1 MPIMDGFDTV
11 KELKKMMHLNIIP
24 KGICIANTGYADLE
38 SKQMALKAG
47 MDFYMTKPI
56 IIKELEIFIK
66 RKFP

>member
-1 MPIMDGFDTV
+1 
-11 KELKKMMHLNIIP
+11 
-24 KGICIANTGYADLE
+24 
-38 SKQMALKAG
+38 MALKAG